1 MRVIMDN
8 GGAKTHTVN
17 DKAQISHEI
26 EKKTSLD
33 KKRGNVLEK
42 RNERTVG
49 DTAKANTTRGSPSAA
64 QQKAEHFSRQQ
75 THNESTG
82 VKSEN
87 ASIPTA
93 ETKQA
98 ANDFPAAAQQKAE
111 HFTRQSPRGA
121 ETKAAVHHEA
131 SSKSELAKPSGGV
144 FQERSKTVGK
154 LDKQTID
161 KKRLLSPEAMER
173 RRKKFKNKRLRFAP
187 RKKYKVLE
195 NGVVNTGEITK
206 KKARTIYNQVPMKLQ
221 NAKPKKISREQ
232 AELINIA
239 MGGGMQAVKKPH
251 IPKVVAGAGK
261 AVDIAK
267 KPLSVVKGEFYK
279 QADKSDDDGVK
290 SVKLG
295 MQISENG
302 TRAVKTA
309 VRTGVKTVKK
319 GSKITKRVYH
329 KLHKTT
335 SAELRRTIRKRVIRN
350 KLKTQVNYMA
360 KQAVKKGAK
369 AAGKAAVN
377 AAKTAA
383 KASAKAAVKA
393 AQAAFKAA
401 QAAAKAVASAVAKVA
416 SLIAETMPYS
426 LIVIA
431 AIVLIVLIALMF
443 ASMFTGAGGS
453 VAGGGAWLVDDEKSQ
468 TPEEIYEGYKEFVEQ
483 AKDVM
488 ETQAKDALQSE
499 VTGFCDGDTEDPRRI
514 IEYHDKNTTR
524 TFYPAKGADV
534 TINVLIEQFGTDD
547 YADYM
552 SLLFVLMTREKQQAD
567 GVTDEE
573 IYDFDFKKEDFEEF
587 MKTVNENSC
596 RWGDT
601 FVIKT
606 AVETSPHACPSNCH
620 REKRSGC
627 TCCSRTDPETGR
639 VTHYCGGHCPVDHT
653 KMTVTLY
660 TVKDYYDKDY
670 PEIYNFTDNEKTRY
684 EASKSI
690 IQGLLEY
697 WEDNE

>member
-8 GGAKTHTVN
+8 GGVKTHTVN

-33 KKRGNVLEK
+33 KKRGGELEK

-49 DTAKANTTRGSPSAA
+49 NTTKANTTRGSPSAA
-64 QQKAEHFSRQQ
+64 QQKAEHFSKQAP
-75 THNESTG
+75 HS
-82 VKSEN
+82 
-87 ASIPTA
+87 A
-93 ETKQA
+93 ETK
-98 ANDFPAAAQQKAE
+98 
-111 HFTRQSPRGA
+111 T
-121 ETKAAVHHEA
+121 AVHHEA
-131 SSKSELAKPSGGV
+131 SGKSALTKPSGGV
-144 FQERSKTVGK
+144 FQERSRTVGK
-154 LDKQTID
+154 LDKSVID
-161 KKRLLSPEAMER
+161 KKRMLSPEAMER
-173 RRKKFKNKRLRFAP
+173 RRKKFKNKRLKLAP

-206 KKARTIYNQVPMKLQ
+206 KKARTIYSQVPMKLE
-221 NAKPKKISREQ
+221 NAKPKKISNEQ
-232 AELINIA
+232 AELINMA
-239 MGGGMQAVKKPH
+239 MGDGMSAGKKPH
-251 IPKVVAGAGK
+251 IPKAVAGAGK

-279 QADKSDDDGVK
+279 QADKSDDNGVK
-290 SVKLG
+290 SIKLG
-295 MQISENG
+295 MEISENG

-383 KASAKAAVKA
+383 KAAL
-393 AQAAFKAA
+393 KAA
-401 QAAAKAVASAVAKVA
+401 QAAAKAVASAVAKIA

-431 AIVLIVLIALMF
+431 AIVLIILIALMF
-443 ASMFTGAGGS
+443 ASLFTSAGGS
-453 VAGGGAWLVDDEKSQ
+453 VAGGGAWLVDDSKTQ
-468 TPEEIYEGYKEFVEQ
+468 TPEEIYEGYKEFIEQ
-483 AKDVM
+483 AKDVL

-499 VTGFCDGDTEDPRRI
+499 VTGFCDGDTTEPRKI
-514 IEYHDKNTTR
+514 IQYIDKNHNVTY
-524 TFYPAKGADV
+524 YPANGADA
-534 TINVLIEQFGTDD
+534 TINSFIEQFGTDD
-547 YADYM
+547 YADYL

-567 GVTDEE
+567 GVTDDT
-573 IYDFDFKKEDFEEF
+573 IYDFDFEKSDFEEF

-606 AVETSPHACPSNCH
+606 AVETSPEYCPGQNCKTKT
-620 REKRSGC
+620 EPGC
-627 TCCSRTDPETGR
+627 KCSSYTDDDGKVHE
-639 VTHYCGGHCPVDHT
+639 YCGGHPYCPKNHT
-653 KMTVTLY
+653 KLTVKLY
-660 TVKDYYDKDY
+660 TVKDYYGKDY

-684 EASKSI
+684 EASKAI
-690 IQGLLEY
+690 IQGLLDY